1 MTEPLAR
8 WLRLR
13 EPADHAARS
22 DALTRLVESALQ
34 PSAIVHVLDL
44 GTGTGS
50 NVRYLTD
57 RLPVRQ
63 SWLAVDRD
71 RALLDELPSRTAEWA
86 EGSDCEVRR
95 EAGGCSIRRGR
106 LESLVETRQV
116 DLGEPGYL
124 RMIEGRHLVTASAL
138 LDLVSAEWLQALA
151 AACRAVGAYALFALT
166 YDGRS
171 SCSPPE
177 SEDDSVRALLN
188 RHQLTDK
195 GLGGP
200 AAGPEA
206 MSIAEWCFR
215 EEGYF
220 VRHEPSDW
228 MLGPE
233 QRDLQVELIEGWARA
248 ASETAPHL
256 GPAISGWRA
265 QRLDHVAAGRSRLTV
280 GHQDL
285 AAFPSPPRT

>member
-1 MTEPLAR
+1 MAEPLAR

-22 DALTRLVESALQ
+22 DTLTRLVWKALQ
-34 PSAIVHVLDL
+34 PSASVHVLDL

-50 NVRYLTD
+50 NVRYLAD

-63 SWLAVDRD
+63 CWLAVDRD

-86 EGSDCEVRR
+86 EGCDCEVRR
-95 EAGGCSIRRGR
+95 KAGGCSIRRGR
-106 LESLVETRQV
+106 LESRVETRQV
-116 DLGEPGYL
+116 DLGESGYL
-124 RMIEGRHLVTASAL
+124 RMIDGRHLVTASAL

-151 AACRAVGAYALFALT
+151 AACRAAGACALFALT

-177 SEDDSVRALLN
+177 PEDDLVRELLN

-206 MSIAEWCFR
+206 MIAAERCFR
-215 EEGYF
+215 EEGYL

-228 MLGPE
+228 MLGSDH
-233 QRDLQVELIEGWARA
+233 RDLQRELIEGWARA
-248 ASETAPHL
+248 AGEMAPHL
-256 GPAISGWRA
+256 RPAIAGWRA
-265 QRLDHVAAGRSRLTV
+265 RRLDHVAAGRSRLTV

-285 AAFPSPPRT
+285 AAMPSSPRT

>member
-1 MTEPLAR
+1 MAEPLAR

-22 DALTRLVESALQ
+22 DALTRLLEKALQ
-34 PSAIVHVLDL
+34 PSAIVHALDL
-44 GTGTGS
+44 ATGTGS
-50 NVRYLTD
+50 NVRYLAD

-63 SWLAVDRD
+63 CWLAVDRD
-71 RALLDELPSRTAEWA
+71 RALLDELPSRSAVWA
-86 EGSDCEVRR
+86 EGRECDVRR
-95 EAGGCSIRRGR
+95 EAAGCSIRRGR
-106 LESLVETRQV
+106 VESLVETRQV
-116 DLGEPGYL
+116 DLGEPSHL
-124 RMIEGRHLVTASAL
+124 QMFEGRHLVTASAL

-151 AACRAVGAYALFALT
+151 TACRAAGACALFALT

-177 SEDDSVRALLN
+177 PEDDLVRELLN
-188 RHQLTDK
+188 RHQVTDK

-206 MSIAEWCFR
+206 TIIAGRCFR
-215 EEGYF
+215 EEGYL

-228 MLGPE
+228 MLGFE
-233 QRDLQVELIEGWARA
+233 HRDLQRELIEGWARA
-248 ASETAPHL
+248 ASEMAPHL
-256 GPAISGWRA
+256 GPVIAGWGAR
-265 QRLDHVAAGRSRLTV
+265 RLEHVVAGRSRITV

-285 AAFPSPPRT
+285 AAFLAPPRT